1 MVSKWSYQ
9 GWLLSLEMTASKGSP
24 DLRNSEHQRYFICVC
39 TYVHTY
45 TRLYFR
51 ACLTRKFV
59 GFFQMQRQPSTEQQ
73 KSHVWSCVTE
83 LCLLLN
89 PHLPAQSFGPEEWS
103 LEAWAVQGVPQQAAG
118 AAKQFHHGATTALLT
133 APLVPLHASS
143 AVVPSSTLLRYVR
156 GQELAGTAVGL
167 LRDRTALSSCSSCLV
182 EPGSIW
188 GLTGQR
194 YLLAN
199 V

>member
-24 DLRNSEHQRYFICVC
+24 DLRNSERRRYFICVC

-51 ACLTRKFV
+51 ACLTRKFM

-73 KSHVWSCVTE
+73 KSHIWSCVTE

-103 LEAWAVQGVPQQAAG
+103 LEAWAVQGVPQAG
-118 AAKQFHHGATTALLT
+118 CWSRKAVPPRGNDSTADCASGPTACQLCCGPQLHP
-133 APLVPLHASS
+133 APLCQGTGTSRDSSRAAAWQDCTELMFLLPCWTWLH
-143 AVVPSSTLLRYVR
+143 LR
-156 GQELAGTAVGL
+156 L
-167 LRDRTALSSCSSCLV
+167 DRPAISSC
-182 EPGSIW
+182 
-188 GLTGQR
+188 
-194 YLLAN
+194 
-199 V
+199 